1 MARFC
6 TNCGHELPEGKGF
19 CPECGV
25 PITEETPLPQGPEEG
40 LPPLPAAPQPPRLEE
55 QGPKQERPEQSAP
68 PTAAPAP
75 VYVAAA
81 QPESP
86 PVSAA
91 GFFGLEFL
99 YKIPIVSFIC
109 SIVLSI
115 APKNK
120 NVRHHAQAK
129 LIWKIVGFVLMI
141 VFFLL
146 AGAVLRKAWDSFKS
160 AYSEATGHAFSFS
173 DLQDMDPSDLEDLQ
187 DFLEQYGVGEIEGLD
202 ELQDIMRQYGMEDF
216 GDLEDVQVMLREYG
230 IEDIGDLRD
239 YLREN
244 GAYEGLPGD

>member
-25 PITEETPLPQGPEEG
+25 PVTEETPLPQGPEEG
-40 LPPLPAAPQPPRLEE
+40 LPPLPAAPQPPRIEAE
-55 QGPKQERPEQSAP
+55 APKQESSGAGAP
-68 PTAAPAP
+68 PAAAP
-75 VYVAAA
+75 VYVTAA

-86 PVSAA
+86 PVSTI

-141 VFFLL
+141 VCILL
-146 AGAVLRKAWDSFKS
+146 SGAVLRKAWDSFKD
-160 AYSEATGHAFSFS
+160 AYSQATGHEFSFS
-173 DLQDMDPSDLEDLQ
+173 ELQDMDPSQLEDLQ
-187 DFLEQYGVGEIEGLD
+187 KILEQYGVGEIEGLD
-202 ELQDIMRQYGMEDF
+202 ELQDIMQQYGMEDF
-216 GDLEDVQVMLREYG
+216 GDLGEMQGMLEEYG
-230 IEDIGDLRD
+230 IQDMEDLQG

-244 GAYEGLPGD
+244 GAYEGQPGD

>member
-1 MARFC
+1 MARYC

-86 PVSAA
+86 PVSTA

-129 LIWKIVGFVLMI
+129 LIWKILGTVLL
-141 VFFLL
+141 VAFFLL
-146 AGAVLRKAWDSFKS
+146 LGAGVRKFANAFRD
-160 AYSEATGHAFSFS
+160 ALTQITGNEYSFS
-173 DLQDMDPSDLEDLQ
+173 SIQDLEKMEEDLQGLMQQYGIEDLEDL
-187 DFLEQYGVGEIEGLD
+187 D
-202 ELQDIMRQYGMEDF
+202 ELQE
-216 GDLEDVQVMLREYG
+216 L
-230 IEDIGDLRD
+230 
-239 YLREN
+239 LREN
-244 GAYEGLPGD
+244 GIESFGDLQGILEENGAP

>member
-1 MARFC
+1 MARYC
-6 TNCGHELPEGKGF
+6 TNCGHELPEGKSV
-19 CPECGV
+19 CPECGF
-25 PITEETPLPQGPEEG
+25 PAAEETPLPQGPEEG
-40 LPPLPAAPQPPRLEE
+40 MAPPPQAPQPPRIEAE
-55 QGPKQERPEQSAP
+55 APKQQPNA
-68 PTAAPAP
+68 AP
-75 VYVAAA
+75 VYVTAAP
-81 QPESP
+81 PESP
-86 PVSAA
+86 PVSTG

-99 YKIPIVSFIC
+99 YKIPLVSFIC

-129 LIWKIVGFVLMI
+129 LIWKIVGFVLL
-141 VFFLL
+141 VGCLL
-146 AGAVLRKAWDSFKS
+146 LTGTALARFWDSFKA
-160 AYSEATGHAFSFS
+160 AYSEATGHEFSFS

-244 GAYEGLPGD
+244 GAYEGLPAD

>member
-40 LPPLPAAPQPPRLEE
+40 LPPPPTAPQPPRMEAE
-55 QGPKQERPEQSAP
+55 APKRESAGGGGAP
-68 PTAAPAP
+68 PAAAP

-81 QPESP
+81 QPDSP
-86 PVSAA
+86 PVSTG

-141 VFFLL
+141 VCILL
-146 AGAVLRKAWDSFKS
+146 AGAVLRKAWDSFKD
-160 AYSEATGHAFSFS
+160 AFSEATGHEFSLS
-173 DLQDMDPSDLEDLQ
+173 SLQDMDPSQLEDLQ
-187 DFLEQYGVGEIEGLD
+187 SILEQYGVGEIEGLD
-202 ELQDIMRQYGMEDF
+202 ELQGLME
-216 GDLEDVQVMLREYG
+216 QYG
-230 IEDIGDLRD
+230 IEDIGGLGEMQGMLEEYGIRDMEDLQG

-244 GAYEGLPGD
+244 GVYEGQPEG